1 MILIFNF
8 ALSFILVSIAFERLR
23 AWTDIPAQSYS
34 APFWAA
40 VAVLFSCFYLAIKL
54 WVRHLAQKEDSKP

>member
-1 MILIFNF
+1 MIIIFNF

-34 APFWAA
+34 TPFWAA
-40 VAVLFSCFYLAIKL
+40 VGAVFAVFYLAIKL
-54 WVRHLAQKEDSKP
+54 WLRHLARRQGD